1 MVQGSALIPFWAGL
15 TRTSGVQ
22 VGEFIVENF
31 GLFGCHYWGS
41 GGSEVAI
48 SIDSLWQLA
57 VWRDEGIR
65 RHGGSTDRTG
75 TADDRQQV
83 RHSRWHVQL
92 LLHLLLQ
99 RSRFPHPP
107 SSFPLHL
114 PQIRESSSTYFHPNP
129 WSFHNWPPRVF
140 GYSGISYSSATL
152 ATTILNLIPGF
163 TFVLAILC
171 RMEAANIGSS
181 TTQAKIIG
189 TVVSIGGAIL
199 VTLYKGPPIIPSLL
213 KSEISKHL
221 LVQPSNWVLGG
232 VFLAI
237 DCAFSSMYIIS
248 QAFVLKKYPA
258 VMIVMFSY
266 CFVCT
271 ILSVITSLI
280 VEADLSSFSL
290 QPKKRLLSVLYSGIF
305 GSAFQVTV
313 QAWCIQ
319 RKGPLFVAMFHPLG
333 IVISTLIG
341 VIFLGDGFYL
351 GSLVGSI
358 VVVIG
363 FYTVMWGKAKE
374 QIEAADKG
382 GSSKLHNEGAPLL
395 QDNVEE
401 QTTSLSP

>member
-1 MVQGSALIPFWAGL
+1 MKEYVGMVGAQIAQVLLMIVSKYAIADGMSNYSFIFYSNALASLILLPLSLFIFHRSENRPPLTSILIPGVFTIGL
-15 TRTSGVQ
+15 LG
-22 VGEFIVENF
+22 F
-31 GLFGCHYWGS
+31 
-41 GGSEVAI
+41 
-48 SIDSLWQLA
+48 LA
-57 VWRDEGIR
+57 
-65 RHGGSTDRTG
+65 
-75 TADDRQQV
+75 Q
-83 RHSRWHVQL
+83 
-92 LLHLLLQ
+92 
-99 RSRFPHPP
+99 
-107 SSFPLHL
+107 
-114 PQIRESSSTYFHPNP
+114 
-129 WSFHNWPPRVF
+129 VF
-140 GYSGISYSSATL
+140 GYTGISYSSATL

-171 RMEAANIGSS
+171 RMEAVNIRSS

-237 DCAFSSMYIIS
+237 DCVFSSMYIIS

-280 VEADLSSFSL
+280 VEADLSTFSL

-382 GSSKLHNEGAPLL
+382 GSTKLHNEGAPLL

-401 QTTSLSP
+401 QTTF